1 MKSSSTIL
9 ILLMGLVCLFLGFY
23 FGVYGV
29 HPTNLKFEANI
40 NFADLISPLSSLL
53 AAIFIVVF
61 VEQKISKS
69 KRAKELIVSY
79 LGRIDY
85 LADELSNL
93 GNSYPL
99 TEVNPKLKS
108 MKSVAVTAKEIT
120 QRFPSSEAVLS
131 DLSELIH
138 KVGKLRKLIT
148 ESPVR
153 GLEEEAEACAAKVKD
168 GIMQLADERAAS
180 IETTISDVRRLTIRS
195 QAAIIEL

>member
-1 MKSSSTIL
+1 MRSSSTIL
-9 ILLMGLVCLFLGFY
+9 LILAGLACLFVGFY

-29 HPTNLKFEANI
+29 HPNSLKFEANI
-40 NFADLISPLSSLL
+40 NFSDLISPLFSLL

-69 KRAKELIVSY
+69 KSSKELIVSY

-93 GNSYPL
+93 DNIYPL
-99 TEVNPKLKS
+99 NEVNPKLKS

-120 QRFPSSEAVLS
+120 QKFPSNEAALS
-131 DLSELIH
+131 DLSELIQ
-138 KVGKLRKLIT
+138 KVAKLRKLIT
-148 ESPVR
+148 ESPIR
-153 GLEEEAEACAAKVKD
+153 DLEEEAGTCTAKVKD